1 MNFHETRM
9 GRIFFESQLPQL
21 IHAINCLTTAL
32 SRPVPPVVL
41 PAAADPKFLDS
52 LFFGS
57 YEPEI
62 YRVTPESRQLGR
74 TVDLAHKALTEVLSE
89 EGRERLV
96 DYEAAMSKRNTAVM
110 ELAYESGVRVAVQMI
125 VAGLSHPLAPQTDKS
140 NESEE

>member
-9 GRIFFESQLPQL
+9 GRIFFESQLPTL
-21 IHAINCLTTAL
+21 IHAINGLTAAL
-32 SRPVPPVVL
+32 SRPVPPGVL
-41 PAAADPKFLDS
+41 PAADPKFLDS

-62 YRVTPESRQLGR
+62 YQVTPESRQLGR

-89 EGRERLV
+89 EGRERLA
-96 DYEAAMSKRNTAVM
+96 DYEAAVSKRNTAVA

-125 VAGLSHPLAPQTDKS
+125 VAGLSCPLAPQTDKS
-140 NESEE
+140 DESEE